1 MEEKSDSDD
10 RDNRD
15 KKDLQSQQEENLL
28 IVKVRSALV
37 GCIIGQGG
45 SNIKQLENESGA
57 KIKVTNKINYIVN
70 ISLMNVNNC
79 LQIVTVLEND
89 AKRLETSFQI
99 TGDPEK
105 AKEAERLIK
114 KIVEEYKEGK

>member
-1 MEEKSDSDD
+1 MSNDCVISETKSALD
-10 RDNRD
+10 RIA
-15 KKDLQSQQEENLL
+15 EENLL
-28 IVKVRSALV
+28 VQQDRM
-37 GCIIGQGG
+37 
-45 SNIKQLENESGA
+45 
-57 KIKVTNKINYIVN
+57 KVTNKINYIVN